1 MEKSQED
8 MIKNMLCTITEL
20 PEESQK
26 GLLGILENF
35 PFVLEL
41 CKNSD
46 LTEEEIEQYMERA
59 VQAKD
64 YTLLALLCAVQAYR
78 KEVKVGKIPKETA
91 K

>member
-8 MIKNMLCTITEL
+8 TVKNWLYAIQEL

-26 GLLGILENF
+26 AILGILENF

-78 KEVKVGKIPKETA
+78 KGLKVGEIPKETA